1 MFAYVHVILVYDH
14 MVCLHLCA
22 VYVYEWYPP
31 NESIHSLTGRYVSCF
46 YCFCLLVLTHCGF
59 HQLPISQYCDGTI
72 A

>member
-31 NESIHSLTGRYVSCF
+31 NESIHSLTGRMSLVSIVFAFLC
-46 YCFCLLVLTHCGF
+46 
-59 HQLPISQYCDGTI
+59 
-72 A
+72 